1 MTALKQRS
9 KSKWLVAACIL
20 IYIFLFVPF
29 EKWLNIQ
36 GTLLNICT
44 ALRIIILFISLI
56 IGANMSLSGI
66 IGLLLLM
73 GSFIVIYS
81 SFYFDA
87 SILLHY
93 HLEMGYK
100 QKITYYI
107 LQFFK
112 RNIIVMMIG
121 IMILVVL
128 FGVGKSFEWTGRLLE
143 EDRYADRN
151 ILYRSLKKLEDKIIT
166 LFPIIG
172 YIIVMIT
179 VIYSYAGI
187 YAAYNNMYYEKYN
200 YFCNQKNLVETRYAN
215 SKKEE
220 LFELEDG
227 SYFYAVRAIYQE
239 TDENQYEIKPE
250 VVIVNRMNTDKA
262 IEGILLLKSG
272 FSMND
277 TNTFRFGT
285 ALLTDYFYFSAIT
298 YLTIGYGDIYPVADA
313 MKYTVVT
320 EGIISHLLT
329 IIFVPIL
336 MTLLQQLYVKRGKNK
351 KVSNK

>member
-1 MTALKQRS
+1 MKQKG
-9 KSKWLVAACIL
+9 KSKGLVVACIL

-36 GTLLNICT
+36 GALLSICT

-87 SILLHY
+87 SVLLHY
-93 HLEMGYK
+93 YLERSYK
-100 QKITYYI
+100 KNLTYYI
-107 LQFFK
+107 LNFFK

-128 FGVGKSFEWTGRLLE
+128 FGVGKSLEWTGQSVE
-143 EDRYADRN
+143 ADRYASRN
-151 ILYRSLKKLEDKIIT
+151 ILYRCLKQIEDKIMT

-172 YIIVMIT
+172 YIIIMIT

-200 YFCNQKNLVETRYAN
+200 YFCNPKNLVDTRYAN
-215 SKKEE
+215 SKKQE

-227 SYFYAVRAIYQE
+227 SHVYTVRAIYQE
-239 TDENQYEIKPE
+239 IEENEYKSKPE
-250 VVIVNRMNTDKA
+250 VIIVNRMNQNK
-262 IEGILLLKSG
+262 EMQGVILLKEG

-277 TNTFRFGT
+277 ANTFRFGT
-285 ALLTDYFYFSAIT
+285 AFQADYFYFSAIT
-298 YLTIGYGDIYPVADA
+298 YLTIGYGDIYPIADA
-313 MKYTVVT
+313 MKYTAVT

-336 MTLLQQLYVKRGKNK
+336 MTLLQQLYVKKDKNK
-351 KVSNK
+351 KVGNR